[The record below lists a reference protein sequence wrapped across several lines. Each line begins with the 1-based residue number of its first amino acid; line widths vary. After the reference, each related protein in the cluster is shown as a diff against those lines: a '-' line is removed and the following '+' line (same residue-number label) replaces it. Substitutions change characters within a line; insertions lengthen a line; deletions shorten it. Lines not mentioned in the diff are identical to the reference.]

1 MFRFRSQGG
10 WAQRNP
16 YKSVHSLVA
25 SQASKV
31 MKNWDEL
38 VLKPALELAICSSPK
53 PVKPLTWNSKCIW
66 NKIQCYLNS
75 LLCLKSMLYLPESLR
90 LKHLPLTPHQ
100 LCHGRDLRRS
110 AKPRIPVWDPSNS
123 SIILNI
129 LWFLYTI
136 SLIFL
141 HQNSQLL
148 SDANPLIFV
157 LTRNLISWQSC
168 KVNVKTSSWKVGP

>member
-1 MFRFRSQGG
+1 
-10 WAQRNP
+10 
-16 YKSVHSLVA
+16 
-25 SQASKV
+25 
-31 MKNWDEL
+31 
-38 VLKPALELAICSSPK
+38 
-53 PVKPLTWNSKCIW
+53 
-66 NKIQCYLNS
+66 
-75 LLCLKSMLYLPESLR
+75 
-90 LKHLPLTPHQ
+90 
-100 LCHGRDLRRS
+100 
-110 AKPRIPVWDPSNS
+110 
-123 SIILNI
+123 LNI